1 MKEVATQTYE
11 STHSYIQVM
20 DDAVS
25 SMDVISQSTNDTLHT
40 IQILEDRVQH
50 IEELTNTIIAIANQT
65 SLLSLNAS
73 IEAARA
79 GENGRGFAVVAEEVR
94 KLAEQSH
101 DAVGSITSHVENIRK
116 SVADAS
122 ASITNG
128 SQSVETGLEKIRVA
142 KAEAEKLGSIQET
155 SLQAAEDIFESG
167 QETKDSVNDVVEKAD
182 RMTAL
187 MEHSSEMVQDIRN
200 RLDDQDALLQD
211 MEQVFHQV
219 SDVSRLLKDIV
230 ADKEAGNDTGME

>member
-1 MKEVATQTYE
+1 M
-11 STHSYIQVM
+11 
-20 DDAVS
+20 
-25 SMDVISQSTNDTLHT
+25 
-40 IQILEDRVQH
+40 
-50 IEELTNTIIAIANQT
+50 
-65 SLLSLNAS
+65 
-73 IEAARA
+73 
-79 GENGRGFAVVAEEVR
+79 
-94 KLAEQSH
+94 
-101 DAVGSITSHVENIRK
+101 ENIRK

-187 MEHSSEMVQDIRN
+187 MEHSSEIVQDIRN

-219 SDVSRLLKDIV
+219 SNVSRQLKDIV